1 MIKPII
7 LKPKK
12 DLKKR
17 DIKNN
22 MINIMKKRN
31 QL

>member
-7 LKPKK
+7 LTPKK

-17 DIKNN
+17 DIKNK

>member
-7 LKPKK
+7 LTHKK

-17 DIKNN
+17 DIKNK